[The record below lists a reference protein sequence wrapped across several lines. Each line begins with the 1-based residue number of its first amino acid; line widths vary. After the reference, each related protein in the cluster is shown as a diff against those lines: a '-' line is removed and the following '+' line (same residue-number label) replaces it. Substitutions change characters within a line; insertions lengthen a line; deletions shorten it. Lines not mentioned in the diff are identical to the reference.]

1 MMMTDDIPEGIV
13 ELSKAYLE
21 SHDSDDT
28 TDDESEIEEN
38 LEYWQEQVEEFDEG
52 TPMYEMAVEE
62 RDNYQENHNKISEQ
76 DERRSELRDELLT
89 RASSE
94 FAPQEGWMNETV
106 ISALTHAIIGEQRDR
121 ILIGDHC
128 LPGDAAE
135 LSKREMVTVAKNVH
149 AVAED
154 IVASNGS
161 LDEVWEMMSTDKRYP
176 ITRIL
181 AEEKELVSSGDI
193 SAQLDDDGTDNP
205 GANLRYVLN
214 SAEYYPYYREDG
226 DWRLSLLGEFAW
238 QTRGP
243 DDVEDEDD
251 ESNHDSEET
260 DQQSSL
266 DELDNGG
273 DSDE

>member
-1 MMMTDDIPEGIV
+1 MMTDDLPEGIV
-13 ELSKAYLE
+13 ELAKAYLE

-28 TDDESEIEEN
+28 IDDESEIEEN
-38 LEYWQEQVEEFDEG
+38 LEYWREQVEEFEEG

-62 RDNYQENHNKISEQ
+62 RDSYQEKYDEISEQ

-94 FAPQEGWMNETV
+94 FAPQGDWMNETV
-106 ISALTHAIIGEQRDR
+106 ISALTHAIVGQQRDR
-121 ILIGDHC
+121 ILIGDYS
-128 LPGDAAE
+128 LPNDADE

-149 AVAED
+149 AVAEE
-154 IVASNGS
+154 IVVSNGS
-161 LDEVWEMMSTDKRYP
+161 LDEVWEMMSTDKRSP
-176 ITRIL
+176 ITKVL

-193 SAQLDDDGTDNP
+193 SAQLGDGGTDNP

-226 DWRLSLLGEFAW
+226 DWRLSLLGEVAW
-238 QTRGP
+238 QTRGL
-243 DDVEDEDD
+243 DDVEDD
-251 ESNHDSEET
+251 ESSHDSEET

-273 DSDE
+273 GSDE

>member
-1 MMMTDDIPEGIV
+1 MMMTNDLPEGIV
-13 ELSKAYLE
+13 ELAKAYLE

-28 TDDESEIEEN
+28 PDDESDIEEN
-38 LEYWQEQVEEFDEG
+38 LEYWQEQVEEFEEG

-62 RDNYQENHNKISEQ
+62 RDNYQQRYNEISEQ
-76 DERRSELRDELLT
+76 DKRRSELRDELLT

-94 FAPQEGWMNETV
+94 FAPQGDWMNETV
-106 ISALTHAIIGEQRDR
+106 ISALTHAIVGQQRDR

-128 LPGDAAE
+128 LPGDADE

-149 AVAED
+149 AVAKD

-176 ITRIL
+176 ITRVL
-181 AEEKELVSSGDI
+181 AEEKELVSSGNI

-243 DDVEDEDD
+243 DDVEDD

>member
-1 MMMTDDIPEGIV
+1 MMMMTDDLPEGIV
-13 ELSKAYLE
+13 ELAKAYLE
-21 SHDSDDT
+21 SHDGDET

-38 LEYWQEQVEEFDEG
+38 LEYWQEQVEEFEEG
-52 TPMYEMAVEE
+52 TAMYEMAVEE
-62 RDNYQENHNKISEQ
+62 RDSYQEKYDEISEQ

-94 FAPQEGWMNETV
+94 FAPQEDWMSETV
-106 ISALTHAIIGEQRDR
+106 ISALTHAIIGQQRDR
-121 ILIGDHC
+121 ILIGNYS
-128 LPGDAAE
+128 LPDDADE
-135 LSKREMVTVAKNVH
+135 LSKRGMVAVAKNVH

-161 LDEVWEMMSTDKRYP
+161 LDEVWKMMSTDKRYP
-176 ITRIL
+176 ITKIL

-243 DDVEDEDD
+243 DDVEDD
-251 ESNHDSEET
+251 ESSHDSEET

-266 DELDNGG
+266 DELDNRG

>member
-1 MMMTDDIPEGIV
+1 MTDDLPEGIV
-13 ELSKAYLE
+13 ELAEAYIE
-21 SHDSDDT
+21 SQDGDDT
-28 TDDESEIEEN
+28 TDDETEIEEN
-38 LEYWQEQVEEFDEG
+38 LEYWEEQVEEFEEG

-62 RDNYQENHNKISEQ
+62 RDNYREKYNKISEQ
-76 DERRSELRDELLT
+76 NERRSELRDELLT

-94 FAPQEGWMNETV
+94 FAPQGDWMNETV
-106 ISALTHAIIGEQRDR
+106 VSALTHAITGQQRNR
-121 ILIGDHC
+121 ILIGDHS
-128 LPGDAAE
+128 LPGDADD
-135 LSKREMVTVAKNVH
+135 LSKHEMVTVAKNVH

-154 IVASNGS
+154 IVASDDS

-176 ITRIL
+176 ITKIL
-181 AEEKELVSSGDI
+181 AEEKELVSIGGI
-193 SAQLDDDGTDNP
+193 SAQLDDDETDNP

-214 SAEYYPYYREDG
+214 SAEYYPYHREDG

-238 QTRGP
+238 RTRGP
-243 DDVEDEDD
+243 DDGEEDE
-251 ESNHDSEET
+251 SSHDNKET

>member
-1 MMMTDDIPEGIV
+1 MTDEPPEGIV
-13 ELSKAYLE
+13 ELANAYLE
-21 SHDSDDT
+21 VHGSDDT
-28 TDDESEIEEN
+28 ADDETEIEEN
-38 LEYWQEQVEEFDEG
+38 MEYWQEQVEEFEEG
-52 TPMYEMAVEE
+52 TPMYEIAVEE
-62 RDNYQENHNKISEQ
+62 RDKYREKYNEISEQ
-76 DERRSELRDELLT
+76 GDRRTRIRNELLT

-94 FAPQEGWMNETV
+94 FAPQGDWMNEAV
-106 ISALTHAIIGEQRDR
+106 ISALTHAITGQQQDR
-121 ILIGDHC
+121 ILIGDYS
-128 LPGDAAE
+128 LPGDADE

-154 IVASNGS
+154 IIESNGS
-161 LDEVWEMMSTDKRYP
+161 LDEVWDMMSTDKRYP
-176 ITRIL
+176 ITKIL
-181 AEEKELVSSGDI
+181 AQEGSLVGSDDI
-193 SAQLDDDGTDNP
+193 SDQLDDDETDNP

-238 QTRGP
+238 QMHGP
-243 DDVEDEDD
+243 DDIEEDD
-251 ESNHDSEET
+251 SSDKEEET

>member
-1 MMMTDDIPEGIV
+1 MMTDDLPEGIV
-13 ELSKAYLE
+13 ELAKAYLE
-21 SHDSDDT
+21 SHDSDDI

-38 LEYWQEQVEEFDEG
+38 LEYWRKQVEEFEEG

-62 RDNYQENHNKISEQ
+62 RDNYQEKYDEISEQ
-76 DERRSELRDELLT
+76 DERRSELRDELLM

-106 ISALTHAIIGEQRDR
+106 ISALTHAIVGQQWDR
-121 ILIGDHC
+121 ILIGDYS
-128 LPGDAAE
+128 LPDDADE
-135 LSKREMVTVAKNVH
+135 FSKREMVTVAKNVH

-154 IVASNGS
+154 VIASNGS

-176 ITRIL
+176 ITKIL
-181 AEEKELVSSGDI
+181 AEEEELVSSGDI

-226 DWRLSLLGEFAW
+226 DWGLSLLGEFAW
-238 QTRGP
+238 QTCGP
-243 DDVEDEDD
+243 DDLKDD
-251 ESNHDSEET
+251 ENSHDSGEM

-266 DELDNGG
+266 DELENGG

>member
-1 MMMTDDIPEGIV
+1 MQMTDDLPEGIV
-13 ELSKAYLE
+13 ELAKAYIE
-21 SHDSDDT
+21 SHDGDDT
-28 TDDESEIEEN
+28 TDDEIEIEEN
-38 LEYWQEQVEEFDEG
+38 LEYWQEQVEEFEEG

-62 RDNYQENHNKISEQ
+62 RDNYQERYNKTSEQ
-76 DERRSELRDELLT
+76 DERRSELREELLT

-94 FAPQEGWMNETV
+94 FAPQCDWMNETV
-106 ISALTHAIIGEQRDR
+106 ISALTHAIIGQQRDR
-121 ILIGDHC
+121 FLTGDYS
-128 LPGDAAE
+128 LPGDADE
-135 LSKREMVTVAKNVH
+135 LSKREMVTVAKNIH

-154 IVASNGS
+154 TVASNGS

-176 ITRIL
+176 ITKIL

-193 SAQLDDDGTDNP
+193 SAQLDDDETDNP

-238 QTRGP
+238 RTRGP
-243 DDVEDEDD
+243 DNVEND
-251 ESNHDSEET
+251 ESSHDNEET